1 MMAAT
6 KKAPGFPPRPLARS
20 GERSGEVVTRGPDH
34 PAIAAYMPRRA
45 RLVHNQEMKS
55 PGALGHSREKGLGPL
70 SISKFSALVSA
81 TDADQIAR
89 GRDGQLASG
98 AMVGGVGTL
107 LFGLGGG
114 HPHWAHQ
121 GNALRGGRVP
131 RLPRESREAW
141 AMQDRC
147 GLSGSGVVIPQVDR
161 TGGGGRGACE
171 PFSSHI

>member
-1 MMAAT
+1 
-6 KKAPGFPPRPLARS
+6 
-20 GERSGEVVTRGPDH
+20 VPDH

-98 AMVGGVGTL
+98 AMVGGVGANYEHGASPWWG
-107 LFGLGGG
+107 GLDSGGAVFAADPLDLCHHIG
-114 HPHWAHQ
+114 AM
-121 GNALRGGRVP
+121 GGEGGAVGSRGGN
-131 RLPRESREAW
+131 
-141 AMQDRC
+141 
-147 GLSGSGVVIPQVDR
+147 
-161 TGGGGRGACE
+161 
-171 PFSSHI
+171 